1 MKLIIQ
7 IPCLNEEKTLTETI
21 KDLPKTLKGVDEI
34 QTLIIDDG
42 STDKTVE
49 MARSLGVNHI
59 VRHTNN
65 KGLAEAFMTGMDA
78 CLKLGADVIVNTDGD
93 NQYRAKYIADL
104 IKPILRGEADMV
116 VGDRQTHGVSHFSFI
131 KKRLQ
136 RVGSWV
142 VRHVSDTNVPDAPS
156 GFRAFSREA
165 ALRMNVI
172 SKFSYTL
179 ETIIQAGKKN
189 LAVTSVPVE
198 TNKKIRES
206 RLFTGIPNYLRR
218 SIATIFRIYTMYE
231 PLKMFSFIGGIVFS
245 IGLLIAIRFL
255 YFYFAG
261 HGSGHIQSLILSGVL
276 MMIGFQV
283 LMIGLVAD
291 LIGGLRRL
299 TEDALYRIKKVELS
313 IGDKKPRNRSKV
325 NRSNLKKINNRK

>member
-7 IPCLNEEKTLTETI
+7 IPCLNEEKTLSETI

-49 MARSLGVNHI
+49 LARALGVNHI

-116 VGDRQTHGVSHFSFI
+116 VGDRQTNGVSHFSFI

-198 TNKKIRES
+198 TNKKLRES
-206 RLFTGIPNYLRR
+206 RLFTGIPNYLSR

-245 IGLLIAIRFL
+245 IGFLVAIRFL

-283 LMIGLVAD
+283 IMIGLVAD

-313 IGDKKPRNRSKV
+313 MADKKSKNPVEV
-325 NRSNLKKINNRK
+325 NRKDLKKINNKK